1 MDTSS
6 DLYWRIKNAN
16 DDMNLGFSKSTTQ
29 SNSSSSASNA
39 SLSPPPGFSASSTT
53 SSSLHSNNFNN
64 NSTNSQKDSVA
75 NGFDSMSHAKLSPSA
90 LDPNGFSSNF
100 ILPRFAKGGPMNN
113 GVGNSFG
120 FDLAIAE
127 PEA

>member
-16 DDMNLGFSKSTTQ
+16 DDMNLGFSKSITQ

-53 SSSLHSNNFNN
+53 SSSLHSNNNYNN
-64 NSTNSQKDSVA
+64 NKESVA

-100 ILPRFAKGGPMNN
+100 ILPRFAKGGPLNN